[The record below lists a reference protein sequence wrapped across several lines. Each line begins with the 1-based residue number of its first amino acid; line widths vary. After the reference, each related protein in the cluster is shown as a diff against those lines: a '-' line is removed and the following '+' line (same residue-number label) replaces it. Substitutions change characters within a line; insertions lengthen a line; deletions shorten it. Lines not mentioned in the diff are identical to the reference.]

1 METSINGSL
10 TDTERDSLLQAIET
24 LESNLSFT
32 TVDLSPQEVNRIAK
46 AGPASATFVVD
57 GLELASRNLDLVP
70 ASITTEELQ
79 NRLAMLRNL
88 DVVTGVVAKFHEKLT
103 DTALQAKAEAYE
115 VARTV
120 YALIKRKKSAGL
132 REGRDRLAQRFAKQ
146 GRRKASTDVPA
157 ELTV

>member
-10 TDTERDSLLQAIET
+10 TDTERDSLLQAVAS

-57 GLELASRNLDLVP
+57 GLELASRNPDLVP
-70 ASITTEELQ
+70 ASITTQELQ
-79 NRLAMLRNL
+79 NRLALLRNL
-88 DVVTGVVAKFHEKLT
+88 EVVTGVVAKFHEKLT
-103 DTALQAKAEAYE
+103 DTALLAKAEAYE

-120 YALIKRKKSAGL
+120 YALIKRKKAAGL
-132 REGRDRLAQRFAKQ
+132 RDGRDRLAQRFAKQ
-146 GRRKASTDVPA
+146 GRRKSEPAIPA
-157 ELTV
+157 EPTE